1 MSDILTTAEHVLDP
15 DAIGDDYDG
24 EPETDDPTDEEA

>member
-1 MSDILTTAEHVLDP
+1 MTDTATATAPEHAP
-15 DAIGDDYDG
+15 GAISDDYTG